1 MVYKLHLYFYERK
14 RGEMNRYVIHFWF
27 LAFCM
32 AITIG
37 CKSAR
42 LSTSPYGSTGY
53 TPQSHPPYNP
63 DPGQNG
69 TPYEVDLGYND
80 PPYEVDPRYLDPT
93 QYTKH
98 SQSFSLD
105 NTVDAKT
112 DLLFVIDP
120 SGSIDDL
127 MDNVIIT
134 AMDNFLSNLDMSAD
148 LRISSITAM
157 ADHYWSGR
165 LFVTSQNEPAVLST
179 DEFSLEDIRSHLHSK
194 FSLRKEVHEKNL
206 ENTTSYKTQREEMN
220 FISLM
225 NAIQGDMLVENQNA
239 GFFRPDASLIVI
251 FITDEADVCA
261 RYPEY
266 AQQLSFVPPVG
277 EPDTLDYY
285 EQIGAD
291 KYCKNITH
299 NGVLAVLENFKG
311 DYLSLNGIF
320 DSSVHSGHPNQPS
333 KEFAYGVQE
342 LVLANDGVALPIR
355 STDYNP
361 GFSDIFDHLESQQV
375 LTPQIEVTLEYSSA
389 IPDTIRVLVTELGS
403 QPYSIPFL
411 YDNQNGHR
419 ILVDSSYA
427 EIEDVVITVEYYT
440 PNN

>member
-1 MVYKLHLYFYERK
+1 MKK
-14 RGEMNRYVIHFWF
+14 CIINFWF
-27 LAFCM
+27 LSFCM
-32 AITIG
+32 AITVG
-37 CKSAR
+37 CKSAQ
-42 LSTSPYGSTGY
+42 LNTSPYGSIGY
-53 TPQSHPPYNP
+53 TPQSNPPFNA

-69 TPYEVDLGYND
+69 TPYEVDPGYND

-93 QYTKH
+93 QYTKR
-98 SQSFSLD
+98 SQSLD
-105 NTVDAKT
+105 LNNNVTAKT

-120 SGSIDDL
+120 SGSINDL

-134 AMDNFLSNLDMSAD
+134 AMDSFLSNLDMSVD
-148 LRISSITAM
+148 LRISSIVAM

-165 LFVTSQNEPAVLST
+165 LFVTSENEPAVLST
-179 DEFSLEDIRSHLHSK
+179 SDFSLEDIRSHLHAK
-194 FSLRKEVHEKNL
+194 FSRRKDVHEKNL
-206 ENTTSYKTQREEMN
+206 ENTTSYKIQHEEMN

-225 NAIQGDMLVENQNA
+225 NAIQGDMLIENQNA
-239 GFFRPDASLIVI
+239 GFFRPDASLVVI

-291 KYCKNITH
+291 KYCQNITH
-299 NGVLAVLENFKG
+299 NSVLTDLENFKG
-311 DYLSLNGIF
+311 DYLSLNGVF

-333 KEFAYGVQE
+333 TEFAYGVQE
-342 LVLANDGVALPIR
+342 LVLANGGVALPTR

-361 GFSDIFDHLESQQV
+361 GFSDIFNHLESQQV

-389 IPDTIRVLVTELGS
+389 IADTIRVLVTEPGS
-403 QPYSIPFL
+403 EPYPIPFL
-411 YDNQNGHR
+411 YDNQNNNHR
-419 ILVDSSYA
+419 ILIDSGYA
-427 EIEDVVITVEYYT
+427 EIENVVITVEYYT
-440 PNN
+440 SNS